1 MTYEE
6 CLSKRKIVKE
16 FDEISFTYK
25 NITYSVK
32 VGDVFERLKVVK
44 IVQYLEGKTKRKGC
58 ICKCCCCE
66 NEYIGPSRIYMLISG
81 ELKSCGCYSREIHK
95 RMLEKSNLKH
105 GDSVREK
112 RSNLYTL
119 WAAMV
124 DRATNKNRKDS
135 IYYSMKG
142 VSICEEWKEYE
153 VFKRWAL
160 ENGYV
165 EGLSIDRKDNSKG
178 YCPDNC
184 RWIELRDQN
193 KNKTN
198 NRILEYNGRKMI
210 FSDWCREVNVS
221 WNILNNRIKKGMSI
235 GQALGYE

>member
-1 MTYEE
+1 
-6 CLSKRKIVKE
+6 
-16 FDEISFTYK
+16 
-25 NITYSVK
+25 
-32 VGDVFERLKVVK
+32 
-44 IVQYLEGKTKRKGC
+44 
-58 ICKCCCCE
+58 
-66 NEYIGPSRIYMLISG
+66 MLISG

-153 VFKRWAL
+153 VFKRW
-160 ENGYV
+160 E
-165 EGLSIDRKDNSKG
+165 I
-178 YCPDNC
+178 
-184 RWIELRDQN
+184 
-193 KNKTN
+193 
-198 NRILEYNGRKMI
+198 GRAH
-210 FSDWCREVNVS
+210 V
-221 WNILNNRIKKGMSI
+221 
-235 GQALGYE
+235 